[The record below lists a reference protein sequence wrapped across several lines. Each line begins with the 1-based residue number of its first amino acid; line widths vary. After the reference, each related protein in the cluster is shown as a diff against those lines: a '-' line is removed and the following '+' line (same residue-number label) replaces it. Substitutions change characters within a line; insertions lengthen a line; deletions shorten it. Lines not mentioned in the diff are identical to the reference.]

1 MFRSIKGWTKK
12 PIAATELSQKGLH
25 IVKKGNGI
33 YFYYVGDSKVPP
45 KAEEKMEQLTNDIYK
60 AMMSEEDKA
69 KIARWQTELEESFK
83 KEIEN
88 KGGK

>member
-1 MFRSIKGWTKK
+1 
-12 PIAATELSQKGLH
+12 
-25 IVKKGNGI
+25 
-33 YFYYVGDSKVPP
+33 
-45 KAEEKMEQLTNDIYK
+45 MEQLTNDIYK